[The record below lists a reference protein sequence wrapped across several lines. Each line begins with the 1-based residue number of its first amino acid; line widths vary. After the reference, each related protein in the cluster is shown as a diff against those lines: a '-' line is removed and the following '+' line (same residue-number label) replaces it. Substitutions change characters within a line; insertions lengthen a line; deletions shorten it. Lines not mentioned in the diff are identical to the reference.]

1 MEPWLLTGDSLSEP
15 KEECASQKK
24 ELRDNPC
31 VGVARHY
38 ETKWVGFTVH
48 NKEKNERVA
57 QGAGSW
63 LSWACSWFSR
73 SHLAR
78 VPFQDE

>member
-1 MEPWLLTGDSLSEP
+1 MEPWLLTGERLSEH

-24 ELRDNPC
+24 KLRDNPY
-31 VGVARHY
+31 VGVASHY

-48 NKEKNERVA
+48 TEEKNERVA

-63 LSWACSWFSR
+63 LSWAC
-73 SHLAR
+73 
-78 VPFQDE
+78 